1 MFGKKRR
8 DSTAIATLIGPGTTV
23 TGDLGFR
30 GGLHLDGRVV
40 GDVDGEAGESEMTVG
55 AEGVIEGTVRVDEL
69 VLNGTVRGDVVAR
82 QRVELGPG
90 ARVEGNV
97 TYAVLEMAAG
107 AGVNGRLVHQGS
119 AEASPAPPGEDEG
132 PSLG

>member
-1 MFGKKRR
+1 MFGKKKR
-8 DSTAIATLIGPGTTV
+8 DSTSIATLIGAGTTV

-30 GGLHLDGRVV
+30 GGLHLDGRVI
-40 GDVDGEAGESEMTVG
+40 GDVEGEVGGSEMTIG
-55 AEGVIEGTVRVDEL
+55 AEGVIEGTVVVDEL

-107 AGVNGRLVHQGS
+107 AGVNGRLVHHGS
-119 AEASPAPPGEDEG
+119 GDASPPPAGEDDAPG
-132 PSLG
+132 LR